1 MTVVTP
7 GSARLRSLLD
17 LDPDLASTIV
27 DGEWERARRACKGP
41 LVSTPAG
48 TWALP
53 STVGDTGALLGL
65 VIITGLVCREMG
77 LRDRRVVE
85 LLGPGDVLQLP
96 ASQDSPHLGTGVTLT
111 AAADTEMLALGP
123 EFVRAAARWP
133 RLLVALQQ
141 RLEVQRERLALQAVI
156 VQLAR
161 AHDRLLVLLW
171 YLAQRWGVVTAA
183 GIVMPLPLSHDL
195 LGQMVGARRPT
206 VSLAVAELQ
215 ESGVINRLPDGS
227 WLLTALAEGAVET
240 ISRTHAPA
248 RSLGELLAT
257 RLRISQTAAQSR
269 TLRVEARLA
278 AAPPGGQRPL
288 LAESPRPGSDNA
300 PPSA

>member
-111 AAADTEMLALGP
+111 AAADTEMLAL
-123 EFVRAAARWP
+123 
-133 RLLVALQQ
+133 
-141 RLEVQRERLALQAVI
+141 
-156 VQLAR
+156 
-161 AHDRLLVLLW
+161 LW

-183 GIVMPLPLSHDL
+183 GIVLPLPLSHDL

-278 AAPPGGQRPL
+278 GAPAGGQRPL
-288 LAESPRPGSDNA
+288 LAETPRPGSDNA
-300 PPSA
+300 PASA